1 MKQQLT
7 GDNQMDPN
15 RVRSKPINNTIVVVP
30 VFNEQERIE
39 QVVASIKE
47 MHNDLD
53 ILVVDDGSSDKTA
66 LFAKFAGARVIR
78 LSSNM
83 GYGVALQ
90 TGYKYA
96 FNEGYDYLIQL
107 DGDGQHDPKYIP
119 NMLELLKSGQVDLV
133 LGSRF
138 LNEATGDQRSISNYR
153 QSLARKLGIWMFSF
167 LVSKLVKF
175 KVTDPTSGY
184 QAINRSVIAFFIQ
197 DFFPCDFPDADVIV
211 MVHREN

>member
-1 MKQQLT
+1 MNDV
-7 GDNQMDPN
+7 GM
-15 RVRSKPINNTIVVVP
+15 RSTLKNKALAIIP
-30 VFNEQERIE
+30 VYNEQERIE
-39 QVVASIKE
+39 QVVTSIKE
-47 MHNDLD
+47 TENDLD

-66 LFAKFAGARVIR
+66 LFARSAGARVIR

-96 FNEGYDYLIQL
+96 FDMGYHYLIQL
-107 DGDGQHDPKYIP
+107 DGDGQHDPQYISK
-119 NMLELLKSGQVDLV
+119 MLALLKSGQADLV

-138 LNEATGDQRSISNYR
+138 LNETTGDQRPLSNYR
-153 QSLARKLGIWMFSF
+153 LSLARKMGICMFSF